1 MAETRKGRQTPTQYV
16 TLPYVET
23 HGQEAIDYY
32 NSTGRIAQEWQELL
46 TYDILAVNEEGL
58 WVHLNDPPKMVHR
71 STKYTFK
78 KFPVSN

>member
-32 NSTGRIAQEWQELL
+32 NSTGRLE
-46 TYDILAVNEEGL
+46 
-58 WVHLNDPPKMVHR
+58 
-71 STKYTFK
+71 
-78 KFPVSN
+78 